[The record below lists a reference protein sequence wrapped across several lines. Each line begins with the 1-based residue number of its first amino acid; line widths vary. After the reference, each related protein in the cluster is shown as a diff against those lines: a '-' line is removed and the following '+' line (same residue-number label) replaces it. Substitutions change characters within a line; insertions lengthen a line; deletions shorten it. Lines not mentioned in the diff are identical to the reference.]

1 MLGGVGI
8 HRRFTWL
15 GSLTMQTYN
24 PLIAYHSRKDNTGW
38 REECRQ
44 YADWDGWHPCDKSMI
59 DELLKT
65 GDLVLTLGWNMYQ
78 VVIES
83 V

>member
-1 MLGGVGI
+1 M
-8 HRRFTWL
+8 
-15 GSLTMQTYN
+15 STYI

-44 YADWDGWHPCDKSMI
+44 PADWDGWHPFDKGMI
-59 DELLKT
+59 EELLKT
-65 GDLVLTLGWNMYQ
+65 GDQVVTIGWNMYQ
-78 VVIES
+78 VVRQS